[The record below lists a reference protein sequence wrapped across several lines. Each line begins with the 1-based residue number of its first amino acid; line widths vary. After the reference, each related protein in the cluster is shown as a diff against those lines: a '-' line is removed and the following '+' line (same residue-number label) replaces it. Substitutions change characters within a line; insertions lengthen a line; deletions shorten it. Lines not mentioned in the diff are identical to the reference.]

1 MSRNENRAAAENP
14 HADTASH
21 FRTTRWSIV
30 LAAGH
35 ESSQHREE
43 ALAALCGAYWH
54 PLYAFVRRQ
63 GHNATDAQDLTQAFF
78 TQLLE
83 RNDFAGL
90 RPERGRF
97 RAFLLA
103 SMRHFLANEWD
114 RSKAKKRGGDIR
126 HFSIYFPRGENRY
139 LAEPA
144 DTRTPEN
151 VFDREW
157 ALTLLDLVHEKVRK
171 HYAQKGQ
178 ANQFERLKDFLTG
191 SSPTESHD
199 RLAEDLEMTEG
210 AVRVAVHRLR
220 RRFAEL
226 LRLEIA
232 ETVAEE
238 DEIDSEIRF
247 LFTVLRA

>member
-1 MSRNENRAAAENP
+1 MLGGYDSGELLSHDHAKVDSLTRAFRKRASQMSRNENSATTENP
-14 HADTASH
+14 PADAASH
-21 FRTTRWSIV
+21 FRTTRWSVV

-43 ALAALCGAYWH
+43 ALAALCEAYWH

-63 GHNATDAQDLTQAFF
+63 GHNPTDAQDLTQAFF

-114 RSKAKKRGGDIR
+114 RSKAKKRGGEIR
-126 HFSIYFPRGENRY
+126 HFSIDFGRGENRY

-144 DTRTPEN
+144 DTRTPECI
-151 VFDREW
+151 FDREW
-157 ALTLLDLVHEKVRK
+157 ALALLELVHQKLCER
-171 HYAQKGQ
+171 YALKGQ
-178 ANQFERLKDFLTG
+178 ANLFEAQGL
-191 SSPTESHD
+191 SD
-199 RLAEDLEMTEG
+199 RQPDC
-210 AVRVAVHRLR
+210 
-220 RRFAEL
+220 
-226 LRLEIA
+226 
-232 ETVAEE
+232 
-238 DEIDSEIRF
+238 
-247 LFTVLRA
+247 